1 MTTATMTASAAAPE
15 PEPRIAIWSL
25 SARVI
30 GAYFVLFLVQ
40 YAPGVALE
48 AYTHWPQPTDGALAM
63 AQAAVAIVK
72 ASGPIGMGAATNAL
86 AIAMIVEGAMVL
98 AKIISMHQREEGF
111 RQGVKQG
118 REEGIE
124 QGVQQGIE
132 LGVEQGVQQ
141 ERKRSNAKLRA
152 LAEEYGIPESELP
165 LADVDGEDDGPGQ
178 SALP

>member
-1 MTTATMTASAAAPE
+1 MTTATITAGATAPE

-118 REEGIE
+118 
-124 QGVQQGIE
+124 VK
-132 LGVEQGVQQ
+132 Q

-152 LAEEYGIPESELP
+152 LAEEYGIPEAALP
-165 LADVDGEDDGPGQ
+165 LADVDEDDNAP
-178 SALP
+178 A